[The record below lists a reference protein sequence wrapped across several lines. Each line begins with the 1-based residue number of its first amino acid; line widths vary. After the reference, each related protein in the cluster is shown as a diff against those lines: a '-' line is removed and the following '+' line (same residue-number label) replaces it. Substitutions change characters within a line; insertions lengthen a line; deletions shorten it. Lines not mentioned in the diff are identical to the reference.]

1 MLNSEEVMND
11 LQSFVRNEVSNP
23 KIGDA
28 CATALLDCFRLN
40 FRNQQIYV
48 PTTTKLKRELER
60 RNQAIMSEFD
70 GHNQNDLAIK
80 FKLSVMTIYNIIK
93 EARRRKETGEKPLKP
108 ILLYVIDEYLPAD
121 FIRAGLSE
129 SEATSL
135 SQKAADYL
143 CDNYAGALF
152 SMKW

>member
-48 PTTTKLKRELER
+48 PTQTKLKRELEQ
-60 RNQAIMSEFD
+60 RNKAIMAAFT
-70 GHNQNDLAIK
+70 GHNQNELAVK
-80 FKLSVMTIYNIIK
+80 FKLSVMTIYNIIN

-108 ILLYVIDEYLPAD
+108 ILLIVIDEYLPSD
-121 FIRAGLSE
+121 LIRAGLSE
-129 SEATSL
+129 EKANSL
-135 SQKAADYL
+135 GQKVADYL

-152 SMKW
+152 GMH